1 MLSLHSAI
9 IKDMGKERRLMI
21 IQKVKGR
28 LIILYNDLG
37 KYFWKKPNIKSID
50 ETLDHINEKQ
60 CSVSRFGDGEFAV
73 MLGTGYSGYQDFRD
87 QLSKRLYQVLQQ
99 PIGNHIVCLPD
110 IFGDL
115 SALRSESIEF
125 NRGVLGNSRRKYLD
139 LIPMERD
146 YYNTFFTRC
155 YNMFIDKSNCPRWFE
170 KCKSIWAGKD
180 ILIVEGE
187 YSRLGVGNDLF
198 AGAKSIQRIL
208 GPAQNAYDKY
218 DELLKAAQ
226 QYGNDKLILVA
237 LGMTATVMAYDLA
250 KDGYWAIDIGHIDVE
265 YEWFLRGAT
274 KKVAIEGKFVN
285 EAPGGRIVS
294 GDATPEY
301 WQQII
306 CHIK

>member
-1 MLSLHSAI
+1 MFW
-9 IKDMGKERRLMI
+9 KK
-21 IQKVKGR
+21 IQTRV
-28 LIILYNDLG
+28 IILYNTVG
-37 KYFWKKPNIKSID
+37 KFIWKKPMIKSID
-50 ETLDHINEKQ
+50 ETLDYIAENH

-73 MLGTGYSGYQDFRD
+73 MLGSGYAGYQSYDNA
-87 QLSKRLYQVLQQ
+87 LSKRLRGVMEQ
-99 PIGNHIVCLPD
+99 PVENHIVCLPD

-115 SALRSESIEF
+115 SSLKQESVEF
-125 NRGVLGNSRRKYLD
+125 NNGVLGNARRDWLN

-146 YYNTFFTRC
+146 YYNSFFTRC
-155 YNMFIDKSNCPRWFE
+155 YNMFLDKSNCPRWFD
-170 KCKSIWAGKD
+170 KCKSIWGGENV
-180 ILIVEGE
+180 LIVEGK

-198 AGAKSIQRIL
+198 AGAKSVQRII
-208 GPAQNAYDKY
+208 GPSVNAYSKY
-218 DELLKAAQ
+218 DELLEAAR
-226 QYGNDKLILVA
+226 QYGKDKLILIA

-250 KDGYWAIDIGHIDVE
+250 KEGYWAIDIGHIDVE

-306 CHIK
+306 IEIE